1 MTSLGYGGV
10 TNVARYVATTAGA
23 TLRVVDLPGPGSLP
37 HVYAD
42 AIEAALT
49 PTTRIVLVDH
59 ISAETAL
66 LLPVADIA
74 ARCHASGALV
84 LVDGAHAPGAIAVD
98 IPSLGVDWYFGNL
111 HKWAW
116 SPRSAG
122 ILWCSPAQ
130 QEHLHAQVISWGYEH
145 GPVAEFDLLGTRDP
159 STYLAFPAALE
170 MMDELGR
177 DVVAAYNHRLA
188 WDGAHHL
195 AQQWGVAF
203 ATPEE
208 MIGTMANVRLPA
220 SAGSTQDDADR
231 MRASLWDDEMI
242 EVPVFAH
249 HGGLTLRISAQIYN
263 DMEDVDRLAAAV
275 LARS

>member
-1 MTSLGYGGV
+1 MSGV
-10 TNVARYVATTAGA
+10 IGDFAVENVDFSR
-23 TLRVVDLPGPGSLP
+23 P
-37 HVYAD
+37 
-42 AIEAALT
+42 
-49 PTTRIVLVDH
+49 
-59 ISAETAL
+59 
-66 LLPVADIA
+66 
-74 ARCHASGALV
+74 
-84 LVDGAHAPGAIAVD
+84 HAPRLAHRRIADENGQRLFLVFGGSADQWWLRLLAPGFRHCFAAIAD
-98 IPSLGVDWYFGNL
+98 SDGWT
-111 HKWAW
+111 
-116 SPRSAG
+116 
-122 ILWCSPAQ
+122 ILEPLSGRLLVQRLPLA
-130 QEHLHAQVISWGYEH
+130 
-145 GPVAEFDLLGTRDP
+145 AEFDLLGTRDP

-231 MRASLWDDEMI
+231 MRASLWDDEVI